1 MQSYRKTIDSKREK
15 TTTMRLVQSTQ
26 TSERHLASI
35 DLIENSEIEKGAK
48 YKKEEIVV
56 IL

>member
-1 MQSYRKTIDSKREK
+1 M
-15 TTTMRLVQSTQ
+15 QSTQ

-35 DLIENSEIEKGAK
+35 DLVENSEIEKGAK

>member
-1 MQSYRKTIDSKREK
+1 
-15 TTTMRLVQSTQ
+15 MRLVQSTQ

-35 DLIENSEIEKGAK
+35 DLVENSETQKGAK
-48 YKKEEIVV
+48 YNKEEIVV